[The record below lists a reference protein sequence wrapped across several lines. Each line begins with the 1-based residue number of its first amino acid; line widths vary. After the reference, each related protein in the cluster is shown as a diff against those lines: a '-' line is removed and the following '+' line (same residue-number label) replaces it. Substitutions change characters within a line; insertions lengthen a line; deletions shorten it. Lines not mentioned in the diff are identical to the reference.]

1 MCVLGKED
9 DLVISMAGF
18 GAQYIPSVVMGVP
31 GWGGPEIGNG
41 RDMNILMTMDHRVRL
56 MRGVWGL
63 RNQRVL
69 YFPALG

>member
-1 MCVLGKED
+1 
-9 DLVISMAGF
+9 MAGF

-31 GWGGPEIGNG
+31 GWGEPEIGNG
-41 RDMNILMTMDHRVRL
+41 RDMNILMTMDRRVRL
-56 MRGVWGL
+56 MRGVWVDLGL